1 MRLRR
6 PVVAA
11 LLGLV
16 LIASVGWAYV
26 AATRSPAAP
35 LDARDGEVTV
45 PGNRV
50 LLVGDSLLWAATA
63 QAEHTLQADGWV
75 PTIAATPGTR
85 ISDWAPGL
93 PLRVAAAHPDALVVE
108 LGTNDCNPDCAG
120 LASSID
126 QVMRSVAK
134 TVPVYWLDVQ
144 TQPTYPTHPETVNRA
159 LAEAA
164 SHWPNL
170 TIVGMNAHFRNHPEW
185 HVADGLHFDD
195 AGSAQLATLIAGSLP
210 ARS

>member
-16 LIASVGWAYV
+16 LLASAGWAY
-26 AATRSPAAP
+26 AATTRSPAAP
-35 LDARDGEVTV
+35 LSGRDREVTV
-45 PGNRV
+45 PGNRL
-50 LLVGDSLLWAATA
+50 LLVGDSLLWGAIP
-63 QAEHTLQADGWV
+63 QVQRTLTADGWA
-75 PTIAATPGTR
+75 PTIAATPGTKVG
-85 ISDWAPGL
+85 DWAPGL
-93 PLRVAAAHPDALVVE
+93 PLQVAAAHPDAVVVE
-108 LGTNDCNPDCAG
+108 LGTNDCDPDCAT
-120 LASSID
+120 LTASID

-134 TVPVYWLDVQ
+134 TVPVYWLNVQ
-144 TQPTYPTHPETVNRA
+144 TQPTYPIHPETVNRA
-159 LAEAA
+159 LNAAA

-170 TIVGMNAHFRNHPEW
+170 TLVDMNGHFRNHPEW

-195 AGSAQLATLIAGSLP
+195 AGSVQLAQLIADALP